1 MIGAPRARAEM
12 LARAGGVARRG
23 VGAGAA
29 RRRHVRRLSNPSAA
43 AIDVAAL
50 HDEAATAHEGR
61 MREQVTRFST
71 LVDRRGEFFYDL
83 DHAATEARGDRAA
96 SKLLSD
102 DLLYL

>member
-1 MIGAPRARAEM
+1 M

-29 RRRHVRRLSNPSAA
+29 RPRHVRRLSNPSSV
-43 AIDVAAL
+43 DVAAL
-50 HDEAATAHEGR
+50 RDEAATAHEGG
-61 MREQVTRFST
+61 MREQVARFST